1 MEFAGGNSD
10 ALPARI
16 GRLERLRLR
25 AVATDRIVY
34 LTASAYAILFVFAA
48 CAHWFAY
55 QAGLTDLGS
64 MAQALWSSAHGHLL
78 QFTSQDGKTAGIRL
92 GSHVDPILLVFVP
105 LWWVWSSPLMLLVVQ
120 ALAVSAGA
128 VPVFWLARK
137 HLASERAAMFFAF
150 AYLLYPATQFNAF
163 TIAVGFHAVSL
174 AVPLLLFAIWFLD
187 EERLVPFVVAA
198 ALAIACKE
206 EIAAAVGCLGIWY
219 ALRKGHRLIGAA
231 MCVAGLAISA
241 FEFAVVIP
249 HYAKGGVDPF
259 AYRYAAVGSTPSGIV
274 HTAVTDPGAI
284 AHAVLTGHKL
294 AYLAVLFIPFLGLW
308 ALEPLLL
315 LGALPD
321 LAINLL
327 SAQGDQ
333 TAIPYHYTAGIVPF
347 VVSASILG
355 AARLKRDPAE
365 LGAVALIAVG
375 VVAFYSPL
383 YFLGHDV
390 KLALPSQTRSAKSH
404 ALSLVPR
411 DAPVTASEQLA
422 GYLASRRTVYVFP
435 RRLDATW
442 AVIDRNDLSYQDVA
456 KSYRRAVARIEANP
470 KWRLVY
476 SSQGI
481 EVLHRLA
488 DAK

>member
-1 MEFAGGNSD
+1 MELVGVTGD
-10 ALPARI
+10 ALPARV
-16 GRLERLRLR
+16 GPLERLRLR
-25 AVATDRIVY
+25 ALSTDRIVY
-34 LTASAYAILFVFAA
+34 LTAGVYAVLFVFAA

-92 GSHVDPILLVFVP
+92 GSHVDPILIAFVP
-105 LWWVWSSPLMLLVVQ
+105 LWWIWSSPLMLLVVQ
-120 ALAVSAGA
+120 AVAVAAGA

-150 AYLLYPATQFNAF
+150 AYLLYPATQFNTF

-187 EERLVPFVVAA
+187 GERLVPFSIAA
-198 ALAIACKE
+198 ALAITCKE
-206 EIAAAVGCLGIWY
+206 EIAATIGCLGIWY
-219 ALRKGHRLIGAA
+219 AVRKGHRLVGAA
-231 MCVAGLAISA
+231 MCVTGFAISA

-249 HYAKGGVDPF
+249 HYAKGGIDPF
-259 AYRYAAVGSTPSGIV
+259 TYRYAAVGSTPGGIL
-274 HTAVTDPGAI
+274 HKAITDPGAI

-327 SAQGDQ
+327 SSQSDQ
-333 TAIPYHYTAGIVPF
+333 TAIPYHYTAGIIPF
-347 VVSASILG
+347 IVAASVLG

-365 LGAVALIAVG
+365 LAAVALIVAG

-383 YFLGHDV
+383 YFLGHDMR
-390 KLALPSQTRSAKSH
+390 LALPSETRSAKSR
-404 ALSLVPR
+404 ALSLVPK

-422 GYLASRRTVYVFP
+422 GYLASRKTIYVFP

-442 AVIDRNDLSYQDVA
+442 AVVDRNDLSYQDV
-456 KSYRRAVARIEANP
+456 KVNYTRAVARINADP
-470 KWRLVY
+470 AWTTVY
-476 SSQGI
+476 SSHGV
-481 EVLHRLA
+481 EVLRKNA
-488 DAK
+488 GAQ